1 MSRGLVGLAVALAAL
16 VATRRPRRPLRR
28 PAVIGRSSTRTAF
41 SHYACKQRLEAT
53 TGGLKTATR
62 YNKSA
67 PRDVGV
73 YAALARG
80 SNRNLAAERTSNDR
94 DNGWIRLLIR
104 GARESDRLWMQ
115 AAAYGPAAPWSDGF
129 PVRRIV
135 RCASV
140 A

>member
-1 MSRGLVGLAVALAAL
+1 VRRVAPALTVALATLAAGAAPSAAQPPGDRTL
-16 VATRRPRRPLRR
+16 VNEDGFR
-28 PAVIGRSSTRTAF
+28 
-41 SHYACKQRLEAT
+41 HYACKQKLKA
-53 TGGLKTATR
+53 GGWGLKTAAR

-80 SNRNLAAERTSNDR
+80 SNRNLAAERTSNNR
-94 DNGWIRLLIR
+94 ENGWIRLFIR
-104 GARESDRLWMQ
+104 GARQSDRLWMQ
-115 AAAYGPAAPWSDGF
+115 AAAYGPPAPCSDGF

>member
-1 MSRGLVGLAVALAAL
+1 MRRILFAFAVAAATLAAIAGPTAAQPPGNWTL
-16 VATRRPRRPLRR
+16 VNEDGFR
-28 PAVIGRSSTRTAF
+28 
-41 SHYACKQRLEAT
+41 HYACKQKLKA
-53 TGGLKTATR
+53 GGWGLKTATR

-80 SNRNLAAERTSNDR
+80 SNRNLAAERTSNNR
-94 DNGWIRLLIR
+94 ENGWIRLFIR
-104 GARESDRLWMQ
+104 GARQPDRLWMQ

-129 PVRRIV
+129 AVRRIV